1 MKRSSRRIS
10 SATAA
15 ATGLCAFILLSSLAF
30 CSGLWTRYKYT
41 LSRQDKGGMYPGASP
56 VWDVGT
62 LPDVSMYFEPTI
74 HYQLNSTE
82 ADAEWAALVPTNGG
96 IVHVGPERQPF
107 MLSVF
112 HQLRCLDILR
122 RAYISHAEE
131 PDAVAVHC
139 LNYIRQMV
147 LCRRDTILEPVVDI
161 GSAHAVQAWRT
172 LTCKD
177 WRKVYEAHA
186 QQGTSD
192 PRSEPVA
199 IVGSGVA
206 GLITAYT
213 LLRDGF
219 TDVKILT
226 RDLRVGGVWAT
237 NRIYPGLYLNKYETF
252 FLSVIFRLRLIDSV
266 HGEYRLSPLEMPAP
280 SSADGRLSGDDMAQY
295 MARFTDMYLQDRIE
309 FGLDIS
315 NIRRGSNGQGWLL
328 DVRNV
333 HAGEQE
339 TRSFTRMVVC
349 TGGCDVPKLP
359 ANLHADKALA
369 TGFKGLVF
377 HSVDFG
383 PKLQDLTASVPLQD
397 TEGSSSL
404 GSSIVVIGG
413 GKSAQDIAAYL
424 ANEGRAVTVVCPNL
438 DAFTAGPKPLP
449 DFIRKSRL
457 LSLFS
462 PHIHLRTKLER
473 FLHTTWVGQKTV
485 EFMWNGLVDSSF
497 KAVNVP
503 EDSPL
508 RNTVSPFWH
517 IRINDEGVPRNNGF
531 HALALARKINVIT
544 PAHAVG
550 FSEDGQSVTLD
561 DGRSIRASAVVLA
574 TGYQSS
580 WSSLFEA
587 DTAEELGLNPHPAET
602 SSDYHWDYTSLS
614 NPPPLHPYA
623 KKWSSSIYRGLVPSK
638 NIARRDF
645 AVNGA
650 CVSPNNGYTLEVA
663 SHWISSYFLGD
674 PMRLPETPE
683 AALAETDRAAAWL
696 RTRYPE
702 VPTALNSSQTGYL
715 AFWTWPQHVDDLLE
729 DMGLAVMRSG
739 GNGLTWPF
747 KVIDLKEIAHLKE
760 ERDAKRPARNA
771 A

>member
-1 MKRSSRRIS
+1 MKQFLRRYS
-10 SATAA
+10 SATAT
-15 ATGLCAFILLSSLAF
+15 ATGVCIFILLSYLVF
-30 CSGLWTRYKYT
+30 CSGLWTQSRYA
-41 LSRQDKGGMYPGASP
+41 LSRQEKGIAYPGASP
-56 VWDVGT
+56 VWDVGR
-62 LPDVSMYFEPTI
+62 LPDVSMYFEPTV
-74 HYQLNSTE
+74 HYRLNSTD
-82 ADAEWAALVPTNGG
+82 ADAEWAALIPPNGG

-107 MLSVF
+107 ILSVF

-122 RAYISHAEE
+122 RAYVSPAEE
-131 PDAVAVHC
+131 GPDAVAVHC

-186 QQGTSD
+186 QQGPIRKAQNKRHLSD
-192 PRSEPVA
+192 PRLESVA
-199 IVGSGVA
+199 VVGSGVA

-219 TDVKILT
+219 TNVKILT

-237 NRIYPGLYLNKYETF
+237 NRIYPGLYLNN
-252 FLSVIFRLRLIDSV
+252 
-266 HGEYRLSPLEMPAP
+266 
-280 SSADGRLSGDDMAQY
+280 
-295 MARFTDMYLQDRIE
+295 MYLQDRVE

-315 NIRRGSNGQGWLL
+315 NIRRGSNGEGWLL
-328 DVRNV
+328 DVHDVQTGNR
-333 HAGEQE
+333 E
-339 TRSFTRMVVC
+339 TRPFTRLVVC

-359 ANLHADKALA
+359 ASLHADAALA
-369 TGFKGLVF
+369 AGFKGLVF

-383 PKLQDLTASVPLQD
+383 TKLRDLIESVPHQYPG
-397 TEGSSSL
+397 ENSESL
-404 GSSIVVIGG
+404 GSFIVVIGG

-424 ANEGRAVTVVCPNL
+424 TNEGHAVTMICPNL

-462 PHIHLRTKLER
+462 PHIHLRTSLEYVFEHKGNGEGGSCVSRR
-473 FLHTTWVGQKTV
+473 FLHTTWIGQKTV

-503 EDSPL
+503 TDSPL

-517 IRINDEGVPRNNGF
+517 IRINDEGVPRDNGF
-531 HALALARKINVIT
+531 HALALAGKINVIT

-561 DGRSIRASAVVLA
+561 NGRSIRASAIVLA

-580 WSSLFEA
+580 WSPLFEA
-587 DTAEELGLNPHPAET
+587 NAAEELGLNLHPAET
-602 SSDYHWDYTSLS
+602 SSDYHWNYTSLS
-614 NPPPLHPYA
+614 NPPPLHPDA
-623 KKWSSSIYRGLVPSK
+623 KKWSSSIYRGLVPAK

-674 PMRLPETPE
+674 EMRLPETPE
-683 AALAETDRAAAWL
+683 AALAEADRAAAWL
-696 RTRYPE
+696 RTRYPQ
-702 VPTALNSSQTGYL
+702 VPTALNSSHTGYL

-760 ERDAKRPARNA
+760 ERDVKRSARNA
-771 A
+771 QQDQA